1 LERILPKGEIKRMA
15 TFVHATDNSFDPEVL
30 KCDIPVIAD
39 FWAEW
44 CAPCKIIDAHLGDI
58 AAQYPEQLKIVKV
71 DIETNPVITSNY
83 NVLNLPTLILFKF
96 GQPVER
102 MVGSLPKQAILDK
115 VLPYLD
121 S

>member
-1 LERILPKGEIKRMA
+1 MA
-15 TFVHATDNSFDPEVL
+15 TFVHATDNSFDAEVL

-44 CAPCKIIDAHLGDI
+44 CGPCKTVDAYLDEI
-58 AAQYPEQLKIVKV
+58 AKQYSEQLKIVTV
-71 DIETNPVITSNY
+71 DIESNPVVTSNY

-102 MVGSLPKQAILDK
+102 IVGALAKQAILDK

>member
-1 LERILPKGEIKRMA
+1 MA
-15 TFVHATDNSFDPEVL
+15 TLVHVTDNSFDAEVL
-30 KCDIPVIAD
+30 KSDIPVIAD

-44 CAPCKIIDAHLGDI
+44 CAPCKTVDAYLSDI
-58 AAQYPEQLKIVKV
+58 AAQYPEQLKVVTV
-71 DIETNPVITSNY
+71 DIEANPVVTSNY
-83 NVLNLPTLILFKF
+83 HVLNLPTLILFKF

-102 MVGSLPKQAILDK
+102 MVGTLPKQAILDK

>member
-1 LERILPKGEIKRMA
+1 MAILA
-15 TFVHATDNSFDPEVL
+15 HATDHSFDAEVL

-44 CAPCKIIDAHLGDI
+44 CGPCKVVDAHLSEI
-58 AAQYPEQLKIVKV
+58 AAEHPDLLKIVKV
-71 DIETNPVITSNY
+71 DIEANPVVTSNY
-83 NVLNLPTLILFKF
+83 GVLNIPTLILFKN

-102 MVGSLPKQAILDK
+102 IVGALPKAAILEK

-121 S
+121 G

>member
-1 LERILPKGEIKRMA
+1 MA

-44 CAPCKIIDAHLGDI
+44 CAPCKIIDAHLDDI
-58 AAQYPEQLKIVKV
+58 VAEYPEQLKVVKV
-71 DIETNPVITSNY
+71 DIETNPVVTSNY

-121 S
+121 G

>member
-1 LERILPKGEIKRMA
+1 MAILA
-15 TFVHATDNSFDPEVL
+15 HVTDNSFDAEVL

-44 CAPCKIIDAHLGDI
+44 CRPCKVVDAHLDEI
-58 AAQYPEQLKIVKV
+58 AAEHPDLLKIVKV
-71 DIETNPVITSNY
+71 DIEANPVVTSNY
-83 NVLNLPTLILFKF
+83 AVLNIPTLILFKN

-102 MVGSLPKQAILDK
+102 MVGALSLATIREK

-121 S
+121 G

>member
-1 LERILPKGEIKRMA
+1 MA

-44 CAPCKIIDAHLGDI
+44 CGPCKIIDAHLGDI
-58 AAQYPEQLKIVKV
+58 VAQYPEQLKVVKV
-71 DIETNPVITSNY
+71 DIEANPTITSTY

-102 MVGSLPKQAILDK
+102 LVGALPKQAILDK
-115 VLPYLD
+115 LLPYLD

>member
-1 LERILPKGEIKRMA
+1 MA
-15 TFVHATDNSFDPEVL
+15 TLVSVTDNSFDAEVL

-44 CAPCKIIDAHLGDI
+44 CGPCKTVDAYLTDI
-58 AAQYPEQLKIVKV
+58 VAQFPEQLKVVKV
-71 DIETNPVITSNY
+71 DIETNPLVTSNY
-83 NVLNLPTLILFKF
+83 HVLNLPTLILFKF

-102 MVGSLPKQAILDK
+102 MVGTLPKQAILDK
-115 VLPYLD
+115 ITPYLD

>member
-1 LERILPKGEIKRMA
+1 MA
-15 TFVHATDNSFDPEVL
+15 TFVHATDNSFDAEVL

-44 CAPCKIIDAHLGDI
+44 CGPCKTVDAYLDEI
-58 AAQYPEQLKIVKV
+58 AKQYSEQLKIVKV
-71 DIETNPVITSNY
+71 DIESNPVVTSNY
-83 NVLNLPTLILFKF
+83 TVLNLPTLILFKF

-102 MVGSLPKQAILDK
+102 IVGALSKQAILDK

>member
-1 LERILPKGEIKRMA
+1 MRIWVTLWPN
-15 TFVHATDNSFDPEVL
+15 T
-30 KCDIPVIAD
+30 
-39 FWAEW
+39 
-44 CAPCKIIDAHLGDI
+44 
-58 AAQYPEQLKIVKV
+58 EQLKVVKV
-71 DIETNPVITSNY
+71 DIEANPTVTSNY

-102 MVGSLPKQAILDK
+102 MVGALPKQAILEK

>member
-1 LERILPKGEIKRMA
+1 MA
-15 TFVHATDNSFDPEVL
+15 ALVQVTDNSFDAEVL

-44 CAPCKIIDAHLGDI
+44 CGPCKAVDKYLGEI
-58 AAQYPEQLKIVKV
+58 AAQYPDQLKIAKV
-71 DIETNPVITSNY
+71 DIEANPTITSNY
-83 NVLNLPTLILFKF
+83 NVLNLPSLILFKF

-102 MVGSLPKQAILDK
+102 MVGALPKQAILDK

>member
-1 LERILPKGEIKRMA
+1 MES
-15 TFVHATDNSFDPEVL
+15 FVHATDNNFDAEVI

-44 CAPCKIIDAHLGDI
+44 CAPCKTVDAYLNEI
-58 AAQYPEQLKIVKV
+58 AAQYPEQLKVVKV
-71 DIETNPVITSNY
+71 DIENNPTVTSNY
-83 NVLNLPTLILFKF
+83 HVLNLPTLILFKN

-102 MVGSLPKQAILDK
+102 MVGTLPKQAILDK
-115 VLPYLD
+115 VLPYFD

>member
-1 LERILPKGEIKRMA
+1 MA
-15 TFVHATDNSFDPEVL
+15 AFVHATDNSFDAEVL

-44 CAPCKIIDAHLGDI
+44 CAPCKTIDAYLDEI
-58 AAQYPEQLKIVKV
+58 ANQYAEQLKIVKV
-71 DIETNPVITSNY
+71 DIESNPVVTSTNG
-83 NVLNLPTLILFKF
+83 VLNLPTLILFKF

-102 MVGSLPKQAILDK
+102 MVGTLSKQAIVTK

>member
-1 LERILPKGEIKRMA
+1 MA
-15 TFVHATDNSFDPEVL
+15 TFVHATDNSFDAEVL

-44 CAPCKIIDAHLGDI
+44 CGPCKTVDTYLGEI
-58 AAQYPEQLKIVKV
+58 AKQYSEQLKIVTV
-71 DIETNPVITSNY
+71 DIESNPVVTSNY

-102 MVGSLPKQAILDK
+102 IVGALSKQVILDK

>member
-1 LERILPKGEIKRMA
+1 MA
-15 TFVHATDNSFDPEVL
+15 TLVQVSDNSFDAEVL

-44 CAPCKIIDAHLGDI
+44 CGPCKTVDAYLGEI
-58 AAQYPEQLKIVKV
+58 AQQYPEQLKIVKV
-71 DIETNPVITSNY
+71 DIESNPVVTSNY

-102 MVGSLPKQAILDK
+102 MVGTMPKQTILDK

>member
-1 LERILPKGEIKRMA
+1 MKEKKSGMA
-15 TFVHATDNSFDPEVL
+15 TFVQATDNSFDPEVL

-44 CAPCKIIDAHLGDI
+44 CAPCKTIDAHLGDI
-58 AAQYPEQLKIVKV
+58 AARYPEQLKIVKV
-71 DIETNPVITSNY
+71 DIEANSIVTSNY

-102 MVGSLPKQAILDK
+102 MVGALPKQAILDK

>member
-1 LERILPKGEIKRMA
+1 MA
-15 TFVHATDNSFDPEVL
+15 TLAHVTDNSFDAEVL

-44 CAPCKIIDAHLGDI
+44 CGPCKVVDAHLDEI
-58 AAQYPEQLKIVKV
+58 AAEHPDLLKIVKL
-71 DIETNPVITSNY
+71 DIEVNPMVTSNY
-83 NVLNLPTLILFKF
+83 AVLNIPTLILFKN

-102 MVGSLPKQAILDK
+102 MTGALPKATILEK

-121 S
+121 G

>member
-1 LERILPKGEIKRMA
+1 MA
-15 TFVHATDNSFDPEVL
+15 TFVHATDNSFDAEVL

-44 CAPCKIIDAHLGDI
+44 CVPCKTIDAYLDEI
-58 AAQYPEQLKIVKV
+58 ANQYAEQLKIVKV
-71 DIETNPVITSNY
+71 DIESNPVVTSTY
-83 NVLNLPTLILFKF
+83 SVLNLPTLILFKF

-102 MVGSLPKQAILDK
+102 MVGTLPKQTILDK

>member
-71 DIETNPVITSNY
+71 DIETNPVITANY
-83 NVLNLPTLILFKF
+83 NVLNLPTLMLVKF
-96 GQPVER
+96 GHPVDR
-102 MVGSLPKQAILDK
+102 MVGGFGKQALVDN
-115 VLPYLD
+115 VVPLVEG
-121 S
+121 